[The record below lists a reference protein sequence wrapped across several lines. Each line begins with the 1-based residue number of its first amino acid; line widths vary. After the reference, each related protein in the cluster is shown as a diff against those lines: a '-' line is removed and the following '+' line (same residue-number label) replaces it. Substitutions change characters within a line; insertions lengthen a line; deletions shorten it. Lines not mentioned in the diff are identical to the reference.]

1 MGTINK
7 DSLYQYAWLLVGG
20 ILMVFYNGNAVSAAA
35 WLAPVF
41 VLRFTRVCS
50 RKELLFVPLVL
61 AVSHA
66 LLMYEPFSNAA
77 IPPIFRVIFG
87 IVCGQFIFIPLIV
100 DRLLTKKINGFT
112 TTIVF
117 PAAWVSVEFILSMVS
132 PLSTFGV
139 IGYTQSGF
147 LPLMQIV
154 SITGIWGLSFIII
167 WFSSVMNW
175 AWQHQFRF
183 ELVKKG
189 VATYAAI
196 MLAVLIYGESR
207 LLTAHFEKSVRV
219 IASSSS
225 YEVRRFFREA
235 LKSGN
240 YPPLAVNISTFDD
253 FMGKTAM
260 PDSKI
265 IFWQEY
271 ALITGEA
278 DEGQIV
284 EHARIKARE
293 RGIYLGLPIGVV
305 KKKGEKHLLENKV
318 VWIAPDGQV
327 LSNYIK
333 SYTAPWETSSNPIKK
348 VSTFKTDFGTA
359 GTVICF
365 DMDFPS
371 LIRQA
376 GKNNVEFMLV
386 PSYDWRGIA
395 PFHSHMA
402 VFRAVENG
410 FSLVRA
416 AGDSGM
422 SISSD
427 PYGRVLSYLDN
438 QSSSDKIMVV
448 DLPIYNTKTLY
459 PLIGDLFAWL
469 SIAGLVILAFIPRN
483 KQRGR
488 PLKTIKK

>member
-20 ILMVFYNGNAVSAAA
+20 ILMVFYNGNAVSTAT
-35 WLAPVF
+35 WLAPIF
-41 VLRFTRVCS
+41 ILRFTRVCS

-66 LLMYEPFSNAA
+66 LLFYEPFSNAA
-77 IPPIFRVIFG
+77 IPPVFRVLLG
-87 IVCGQFIFIPLIV
+87 MVCGQFVFIPFIA
-100 DRLLTKKINGFT
+100 DRLLTKKITGFAST
-112 TTIVF
+112 LVF
-117 PAAWVSVEFILSMVS
+117 PAAWVSVEYIFSKVS
-132 PLSTFGV
+132 LLSTFGV
-139 IGYTQSGF
+139 IGYSQFGY

-154 SITGIWGLSFIII
+154 SITGIWGLSFIIL
-167 WFSSVMNW
+167 WFSSIVNW
-175 AWQHQFRF
+175 VWQYQFRV
-183 ELVKKG
+183 ESVKKG
-189 VATYAAI
+189 IAAYALI
-196 MLAVLIYGESR
+196 MLAVLIYGEFR
-207 LLTAHFEKSVRV
+207 LHSSHVERSVRV
-219 IASSSS
+219 VASSSS
-225 YEVRRFFREA
+225 YEVRRLFREA
-235 LKSGN
+235 LKSGS
-240 YPPLAVNISTFDD
+240 YPPLITNISTFDD
-253 FMGKTAM
+253 FMGNTAI
-260 PDSKI
+260 PGSEI

-278 DEGQIV
+278 DEGQII

-293 RGIYLGLPIGVV
+293 RGIYLGLPMGVV
-305 KKKGEKHLLENKV
+305 KRKGQKHLLENKV
-318 VWIAPDGQV
+318 VWIDPAGQI

-348 VSTFKTDFGTA
+348 ISTFKTDFGTA
-359 GTVICF
+359 GSVICF

-371 LIRQA
+371 LVHQSAR
-376 GKNNVEFMLV
+376 NHVEFMLV

-395 PFHSHMA
+395 PFHSYMA

-427 PYGRVLSYLDN
+427 PYGRVLSSLDN

-459 PLIGDLFAWL
+459 PFIGDLFAWL
-469 SIAGLVILAFIPRN
+469 SIIGLVILAFIPKR
-483 KQRGR
+483 
-488 PLKTIKK
+488 LII

>member
-7 DSLYQYAWLLVGG
+7 DTLYRYAWLLAGG

-35 WLAPVF
+35 WLAPLF

-66 LLMYEPFSNAA
+66 LLLYEPFSNAA
-77 IPPIFRVIFG
+77 IPPVFRVIFG
-87 IVCGQFIFIPLIV
+87 MVCGQFVFIPFII
-100 DRLLTKKINGFT
+100 DRLLAKKITGFAST
-112 TTIVF
+112 LVF
-117 PAAWVSVEFILSMVS
+117 PAAWVSVEFIFSKVS
-132 PLSTFGV
+132 LLSTFGV
-139 IGYTQSGF
+139 IGYTQSGY

-154 SITGIWGLSFIII
+154 SITGIWGLSFIIL
-167 WFSSVMNW
+167 WFSSVVNW
-175 AWQHQFRF
+175 VWQHQFRV
-183 ELVKKG
+183 ESVKKG
-189 VATYAAI
+189 IAAYAVI
-196 MLAVLIYGESR
+196 MLAVLFYGEFR
-207 LLTAHFEKSVRV
+207 LHNSHPERSIRV
-219 IASSSS
+219 VASSSS

-235 LKSGN
+235 LKTGS
-240 YPPLAVNISTFDD
+240 YPPLAANIGAFDD
-253 FMGKTAM
+253 FMGETAI
-260 PDSKI
+260 PGSRI

-271 ALITGEA
+271 ALITCEA
-278 DEGQIV
+278 DEGQII

-293 RGIYLGLPIGVV
+293 RGIYLGLPMGVV
-305 KKKGEKHLLENKV
+305 KRKGQKHLLENKV
-318 VWIAPDGQV
+318 VWIAPDGRI

-348 VSTFKTDFGTA
+348 ISSFKTDFGTA
-359 GTVICF
+359 GSAICF

-376 GKNNVEFMLV
+376 ARNKVEFMLV

-395 PFHSHMA
+395 PFHSYMA

-416 AGDSGM
+416 AGESGM

-438 QSSSDKIMVV
+438 KVSSDKIMVV
-448 DLPIYNTKTLY
+448 DVPIYHTKTLY
-459 PLIGDLFAWL
+459 PLIGDLLAWL
-469 SIAGLVILAFIPRN
+469 SIAGLAVLAFMP
-483 KQRGR
+483 
-488 PLKTIKK
+488 KKINRLIA